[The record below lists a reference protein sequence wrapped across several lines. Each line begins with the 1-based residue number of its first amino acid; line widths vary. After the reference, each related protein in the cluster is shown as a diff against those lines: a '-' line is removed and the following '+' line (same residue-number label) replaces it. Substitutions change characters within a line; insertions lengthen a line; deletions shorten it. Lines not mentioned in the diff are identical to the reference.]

1 MNPLLRGLRRAAS
14 RPAGAMARAAS
25 RPLGGGA
32 GLPRSPRR
40 LMTGGPEALRG
51 AVEGRTVVVTGAS
64 SGIGEAAARLVGE
77 AGAEVILVARRAEE
91 LDRIAAGIG
100 PNAHVMPCDLTDLDA
115 IDDLAATVLADH
127 GGVDVLVNNAGL
139 SIRRAVDHSYD
150 RFQDFERPMQ
160 LNYFASIRLILR
172 FLPSMRER
180 GGGQVINVSS
190 AGVQTR
196 TPRFSGYIASK
207 AALEAFSDAVQAET
221 HADGLRFTTISMPL
235 VRTPMISP
243 THQYDHFPALT
254 PEEAGRLVAEAIVG
268 RPRRVAPPFAHLVS
282 AVDAVDPELMDAVRH
297 RGYRMFGD

>member
-1 MNPLLRGLRRAAS
+1 MMMRAAS
-14 RPAGAMARAAS
+14 KPV
-25 RPLGGGA
+25 GGGA

-40 LMTGGPEALRG
+40 LLAGGPEALRS
-51 AVEGRTVVVTGAS
+51 AVEGRVVVVTGAS
-64 SGIGEAAARLVGE
+64 SGIGEAAARLVGD
-77 AGAEVILVARRAEE
+77 AGATVVLVARREEE
-91 LDRIAAGIG
+91 LERIAADIG
-100 PNAHVMPCDLTDLDA
+100 EDAHVRSCDLTDFDSIDA
-115 IDDLAATVLADH
+115 LAAEILAEH
-127 GGVDVLVNNAGL
+127 GGVDVLVNNAGI

-172 FLPSMRER
+172 FLPSLRER
-180 GGGQVINVSS
+180 AGQVINVSS

-221 HADGLRFTTISMPL
+221 HGEGMRFTTISMPL

-243 THQYDHFPALT
+243 THQYDHFPTLT
-254 PEEAGRLVAEAIVG
+254 PEEAGRLVAEAIAG

-282 AVDAVDPELMDAVRH
+282 AVDAVDPELMDAVRY

>member
-1 MNPLLRGLRRAAS
+1 MRAAS
-14 RPAGAMARAAS
+14 KPV
-25 RPLGGGA
+25 GGGA

-40 LMTGGPEALRG
+40 LLPVNGEALRS
-51 AVEGRTVVVTGAS
+51 AVAGKVVVVTGAS
-64 SGIGEAAARLVGE
+64 SGIGEAAARLVGD
-77 AGAEVILVARRAEE
+77 AGATVVLVARREEE
-91 LDRIAAGIG
+91 LERIAADIG
-100 PNAHVMPCDLTDLDA
+100 ANAHVRTCDLTDFDSIDA
-115 IDDLAATVLADH
+115 LTTAMLAEH
-127 GGVDVLVNNAGL
+127 GGVDVHVNNAGI
-139 SIRRAVDHSYD
+139 SIRRAVDHSLD

-172 FLPSMRER
+172 FLPSLRER
-180 GGGQVINVSS
+180 AGQVINISS

-221 HADGLRFTTISMPL
+221 HGEGVRFTTISMPL

-243 THQYDHFPALT
+243 TEHYQRFPALT

-297 RGYRMFGD
+297 RGYRMFSD